1 MEQLQF
7 LFSWFCTKIFHV
19 LGHGIIVIPWL
30 YIDILLKYL
39 GAQWYNLYHGI
50 YQNIWYCNTVLW
62 YFFKATLSEYIQ
74 PTLQVEKLTAVL
86 LYINYFSQ
94 SAELCMW
101 KKNDVTFNIL
111 FLSLISCFFP
121 FFTLC
126 DFPILKSSWISYFH
140 TVLSLSYFILC
151 FVCHFLSPCWTL
163 HIFTSLAEFEWPL
176 DDV

>member
-30 YIDILLKYL
+30 YIDILL
-39 GAQWYNLYHGI
+39 
-50 YQNIWYCNTVLW
+50 NTLEHNVIIFTMAYIKIFDIAILLW

-94 SAELCMW
+94 SAELFMW

-151 FVCHFLSPCWTL
+151 FICHFLSLCWTL